1 MKKFFSAIL
10 LAAILSL
17 PGIVAYAAPLVE
29 CGGAGQRLCGICDLF
44 NLINNIILY
53 VLMVFVPLGA
63 GLVIAIAGIK
73 MLIDRENAEVW
84 DKSKEIILMTVIGLV
99 LIYGAYAIVI
109 TMFSAMGYT
118 GGNPLKFDNVN
129 CP

>member
-1 MKKFFSAIL
+1 MAQ
-10 LAAILSL
+10 
-17 PGIVAYAAPLVE
+17 GLVK
-29 CGGAGQRLCGICDLF
+29 CGGAGQKACGICDLF
-44 NLINNIILY
+44 NLVNNIILN
-53 VLMVFVPLGA
+53 VLMVFIPLVA

-73 MLIDRENAEVW
+73 MLIDRDDAEVW
-84 DKSKEIILMTVIGLV
+84 EKSKEIILMTIIGLV
-99 LIYGAYAIVI
+99 LIYGAYAIII